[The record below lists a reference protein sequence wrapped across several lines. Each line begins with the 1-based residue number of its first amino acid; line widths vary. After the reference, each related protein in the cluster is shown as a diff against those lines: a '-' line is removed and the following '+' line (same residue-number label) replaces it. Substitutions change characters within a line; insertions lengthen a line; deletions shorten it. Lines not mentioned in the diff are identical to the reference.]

1 MQLVLLKI
9 FQNTLIGVQV
19 QHELS
24 FILAMKHLK
33 AEEIKQS
40 KKILQLLIWL
50 SKKPKQQE
58 LPFTPILELLRAS
71 IKQVSKLNMPEL
83 QPQQVD
89 NLLQIKTLSVVLV
102 QS

>member
-1 MQLVLLKI
+1 MQPVPLKI
-9 FQNTLIGVQV
+9 SQNTLIGAKV

-24 FILAMKHLK
+24 FISVMKHLK
-33 AEEIKQS
+33 AVEIKQS
-40 KKILQLLIWL
+40 KRILQLLIWL

-71 IKQVSKLNMPEL
+71 IKQVSKLNTLEL

-89 NLLQIKTLSVVLV
+89 NLLQIKMLLVVLM